1 MKLRL
6 RAFGA
11 QGGHVVL
18 RTQLFP
24 YVLCVTGLAAA
35 ANSEAAAPIAAAY
48 PVKPIRMIVPFPPG
62 GGNDIL
68 ARTVGQRLTELIQH
82 QVIVDN
88 RGGAGGALGAQIA
101 INAAPDGYTVFLGS
115 VGNLAQNPVLQE
127 KPAYDPVRDF
137 SAVTLLATSVFVL
150 AVNNAVPAKSV
161 QELIAL
167 AKAKPGTLNYASAGN
182 GSSLHLAAEIF
193 KHATATQIVHVPYK
207 GANPAF
213 VDMMAGQVQM
223 ILTTMPAA
231 LPHIRA
237 GKVRALGTS
246 GRKRASV
253 LPDVPI
259 IAETVPG
266 FEVLNWQGITAPA
279 KTPEAIVQALHA
291 KLVATLRLP
300 GMNEALHV
308 QGLDAAG
315 AGPDE
320 FAALIK
326 SEIAKY
332 GRVVKAAGI
341 RAE

>member
-1 MKLRL
+1 MYSGVTFRVLLMVASCLGATIATGQAYPSKPLRL
-6 RAFGA
+6 
-11 QGGHVVL
+11 
-18 RTQLFP
+18 
-24 YVLCVTGLAAA
+24 
-35 ANSEAAAPIAAAY
+35 
-48 PVKPIRMIVPFPPG
+48 IVPFPPG

-68 ARTVGQRLTELIQH
+68 ARTVGQRLADVVGQ

-101 INAAPDGYTVFLGS
+101 INAAPDGYTLFLGS

-137 SAVTLLATSVFVL
+137 APVALLATSVFVL

-167 AKAKPGTLNYASAGN
+167 AKAKPGVLNYASAGN

-193 KHATATQIVHVPYK
+193 KHATATNIMHVPYK
-207 GANPAF
+207 GATPAF
-213 VDMMAGQVQM
+213 TDMIAGQVQM
-223 ILTTMPAA
+223 IITTMPAA
-231 LPHIRA
+231 LPHIRG

-246 GRKRASV
+246 GRKRAPV
-253 LPDVPI
+253 LPDVPT

-266 FEVLNWQGITAPA
+266 FEVLNWQGMTAPA
-279 KTPEAIVQALHA
+279 KTPAAIVQALHTHLTA
-291 KLVATLRLP
+291 ALKRP
-300 GMNEALHV
+300 GMSEALFV

-315 AGPDE
+315 AGPEE
-320 FAALIK
+320 FGALIK

-332 GRVVKAAGI
+332 GKVVKAAGI
-341 RAE
+341 KGD

>member
-1 MKLRL
+1 MKRL
-6 RAFGA
+6 RVACAPWLFAAGVAALSVTAHA
-11 QGGHVVL
+11 QAPATGGV
-18 RTQLFP
+18 
-24 YVLCVTGLAAA
+24 
-35 ANSEAAAPIAAAY
+35 Y
-48 PVKPIRMIVPFPPG
+48 PAKPIRMIVPFPPG

-68 ARTVGQRLTELIQH
+68 ARTVSQRLTDVVH
-82 QVIVDN
+82 QQIIVDN

-101 INAAPDGYTVFLGS
+101 INAAPDGYTLFLGS

-127 KPAYDPVRDF
+127 KPAYDPLRDF
-137 SAVTLLATSVFVL
+137 APVTLLATSVFAL

-167 AKAKPGTLNYASAGN
+167 AKAKPGALNYASAGN

-193 KHATATQIVHVPYK
+193 KHATSTNIVHVPYK
-207 GANPAF
+207 GATPAF
-213 VDMMAGQVQM
+213 TDMIAGQVQM
-223 ILTTMPAA
+223 IITTMPAA
-231 LPHIRA
+231 LPHVRS

-246 GRKRASV
+246 GRKRAPV
-253 LPDVPI
+253 LPEVPT

-266 FEVLNWQGITAPA
+266 FEVLNWQGITVPA
-279 KTPEAIVQALHA
+279 KTPAAIVQALHVHLTA
-291 KLVATLRLP
+291 ALKRP
-300 GMNEALHV
+300 GMTEALFA

-341 RAE
+341 RGE

>member
-1 MKLRL
+1 MRGILTFR
-6 RAFGA
+6 
-11 QGGHVVL
+11 VL
-18 RTQLFP
+18 MLMLIL
-24 YVLCVTGLAAA
+24 VASSLDAVHATGQ
-35 ANSEAAAPIAAAY
+35 AY
-48 PVKPIRMIVPFPPG
+48 PSKPIRMIVPFPPG

-68 ARTVGQRLTELIQH
+68 ARTVGQRLTDVVRH
-82 QVIVDN
+82 QIIIDN

-101 INAAPDGYTVFLGS
+101 VNAAPDGYTLFLGS

-127 KPAYDPVRDF
+127 KPAYDPLRDF
-137 SAVTLLATSVFVL
+137 APVTLLATSVFAL

-167 AKAKPGTLNYASAGN
+167 AKAKPGALNYASAGN

-193 KHATATQIVHVPYK
+193 KHATATNIVHVPYK
-207 GANPAF
+207 GATPAF
-213 VDMMAGQVQM
+213 TDLIAGQVQM

-231 LPHIRA
+231 LPHVRA

-246 GRKRASV
+246 GRKRAPV
-253 LPDVPI
+253 LPDVPT

-266 FEVLNWQGITAPA
+266 FEVLNWQGIAAPA
-279 KTPEAIVQALHA
+279 KTPAAIVQALHA
-291 KLVATLRLP
+291 HLTAALQRP
-300 GMNEALHV
+300 GMTEALFA

-320 FAALIK
+320 FGALIK

-341 RAE
+341 RGE

>member
-1 MKLRL
+1 MAASCCGLL
-6 RAFGA
+6 FVAGEA
-11 QGGHVVL
+11 Q
-18 RTQLFP
+18 
-24 YVLCVTGLAAA
+24 AAA
-35 ANSEAAAPIAAAY
+35 ADTY
-48 PVKPIRMIVPFPPG
+48 PTKPIRMIVPFPPG

-68 ARTVGQRLTELIQH
+68 ARTVGQRLTEVIQH

-101 INAAPDGYTVFLGS
+101 INAAPDGYTAFLGS

-127 KPAYDPVRDF
+127 KPIYDPLRDF
-137 SAVTLLATSVFVL
+137 APVTLLATSVFAL
-150 AVNNAVPAKSV
+150 AVNNSVPAKSV

-193 KHATATQIVHVPYK
+193 KHATATNIVHVPYK

-213 VDMMAGQVQM
+213 VDMIAGQVQM
-223 ILTTMPAA
+223 IITTMPAA
-231 LPHIRA
+231 LPHVRA

-246 GRKRASV
+246 GRKRAAV
-253 LPDVPI
+253 LPDVPT

-266 FEVLNWQGITAPA
+266 FEVLNWQGITLPA
-279 KTPEAIVQALHA
+279 KTPAAIVRALHTHLTA
-291 KLVATLRLP
+291 ALKRP
-300 GMNEALHV
+300 GMSEALSH

-315 AGPDE
+315 AGPEE

-332 GRVVKAAGI
+332 GKVVKAAGI
-341 RAE
+341 RGE

>member
-1 MKLRL
+1 MIGTALL
-6 RAFGA
+6 GSFSGVAA
-11 QGGHVVL
+11 Q
-18 RTQLFP
+18 P
-24 YVLCVTGLAAA
+24 
-35 ANSEAAAPIAAAY
+35 Y

-68 ARTVGQRLTELIQH
+68 ARTVGQRLAELVGQQI
-82 QVIVDN
+82 IVDN

-127 KPAYDPVRDF
+127 KPAYDPLRDF
-137 SAVTLLATSVFVL
+137 APVTLLATSVFVL
-150 AVNNAVPAKSV
+150 AVNNAVPAKTV
-161 QELIAL
+161 QDLITL
-167 AKAKPGTLNYASAGN
+167 AKAKPGALNYASAGN

-193 KHATATQIVHVPYK
+193 KHATSTNIVHVPYK

-213 VDMMAGQVQM
+213 VDLIAGQVQM

-253 LPDVPI
+253 LPEVPT
-259 IAETVPG
+259 IAETVAG

-279 KTPEAIVQALHA
+279 KTPAAIVRTLHA
-291 KLVATLRLP
+291 KLVATLKMP
-300 GMNEALHV
+300 GMTEALQV

-315 AGPDE
+315 AGPAE
-320 FAALIK
+320 FGALMK
-326 SEIAKY
+326 AEIAKY
-332 GRVVKAAGI
+332 SQVVKAAGI
-341 RAE
+341 RGD